1 MIKSRIMRFSI
12 YLLALFLSSNLLSQQ
27 ISLPDLPT
35 RDGKIYYVFKTT
47 LDNEKKCIKEYHPL
61 TTSKFA
67 DRIKQQMKGRYDKI
81 YDNQNLVLFSAFD
94 KVYINNS
101 LKNSCIDT
109 LETGLFFFIIPK
121 TFNYLDYTV
130 LGLVSNLSKPKVL
143 TSQITAE
150 PYLIF
155 NSKNEYE
162 LRFRKFMLK
171 LTLMDGSTNDL
182 DLSQYYNELKNK
194 VKLSKNDVQLFLE
207 LNEILEL
214 TNKVYSECLKFEYEN
229 EELD

>member
-1 MIKSRIMRFSI
+1 MRVFSCLFI
-12 YLLALFLSSNLLSQQ
+12 IFLSSNLLSQQ

-35 RDGKIYYVFKTT
+35 KDGKIYYVFKTN
-47 LDNEKKCIKEYHPL
+47 LSNEKKCLKEYHFL
-61 TTSKFA
+61 ATRKFT
-67 DRIKQQMKGRYDKI
+67 DRIKQQMKGRYDKV
-81 YDNQNLVLFSAFD
+81 YDNQNLVLFSASD
-94 KVYINNS
+94 KVNNYNS
-101 LKNSCIDT
+101 PKNTCIDT

-121 TFNYLDYTV
+121 TINYFDLTV
-130 LGLVSNLSKPKVL
+130 LGLVSNLAKPKVL

-155 NSKNEYE
+155 NSKNQYE

-171 LTLMDGSTNDL
+171 LTLMDGSTTDL

-194 VKLSKNDVQLFLE
+194 EKLTKNDVQLFLE